1 MMTQNKIL
9 FDDTIS
15 ALATPAGGA
24 IAVIRLSGHRAIAIA
39 QSVFSRDITN
49 VKGGTFHYGE
59 IVDGNGETIDDVIV
73 SVFKAPHSYTGEDSV
88 EISCHGSRFI
98 IQRILMLLQQKGA
111 RQAEPGEYTRR
122 AYLNGKMDL
131 SQAEA
136 VADLI
141 ASTNKV
147 QHQLAMNQL
156 KGGFSNEL
164 SVLREKL
171 LKMTSLME
179 LELDFSDH
187 EDLEFADRSELKSLA
202 KEISDRIMCLARSF
216 ETGKVLKTGVP
227 VAIVGKTNV
236 GKSTLLNAIVGE
248 ERAIVSDI
256 DGTTRDTIEDTTT
269 IGGVLF
275 RFIDTAGLRKTSDT
289 IENIGITRAMEALA
303 KAFVVLWVVDAQ
315 PSEDEIS
322 RMRELTSGKHL
333 FVIVNKS
340 DLPHPSVSLPS
351 AMPCIEISAK
361 EGRGISDLE
370 SKILGDLDIPELSSA
385 DVVVTNARHYA
396 DLMKAHADL
405 NRVNE
410 GLAADLSSDL
420 LAEDLRLVI
429 DDLAD
434 ITGQD
439 RITPQE
445 ILNNIFK
452 HFCIGYHFVIYR
464 DGSIHVGRS
473 VEEVGAHCRGHN
485 LVSIGICYIGG
496 LSKNGKPKDT
506 RTPQQKAAMKSL
518 IEQLKEEYPGTT
530 IHGHNEFA
538 SKACPC
544 FEVKEEFG

>member
-1 MMTQNKIL
+1 MIGQNTHL

-24 IAVIRLSGHRAIAIA
+24 IAVIRMSGSKAIEIA
-39 QSVFSRDITN
+39 QGVFSRDIAN
-49 VKGGTFHYGE
+49 AKGGTFHYGE
-59 IVDGNGETIDDVIV
+59 IKGEDGETIDDVIV
-73 SVFKAPHSYTGEDSV
+73 SVFRAPHSYTGEDGV

-98 IQRILMLLQQKGA
+98 IQRILALLQRHGA

-147 QHQLAMNQL
+147 QHQLAMSQL

-164 SVLREKL
+164 SSLREKL

-187 EDLEFADRSELKSLA
+187 EDLEFADRSELENLA
-202 KEISDRIMCLARSF
+202 KEIGTRILNLAKSF

-275 RFIDTAGLRKTSDT
+275 RFIDTAGLRKTEDKV
-289 IENIGITRAMEALA
+289 ENIGIARAMEALA
-303 KAFVVLWVVDAQ
+303 KAFVVLWVVDGQ
-315 PSEDEIS
+315 PSAEETE
-322 RMRELTSGKHL
+322 RMAKLASGKRL
-333 FVIVNKS
+333 YVIVNKV
-340 DLPHPSVSLPS
+340 DLPHSHVSLPS
-351 AMPCIEISAK
+351 SIRTIEISAK
-361 EGRGISDLE
+361 EGRGIAELE
-370 SKILGDLDIPELSSA
+370 SVIVNDLDIPELSSA
-385 DVVVTNARHYA
+385 DVVVTNARHYS
-396 DLMKAHADL
+396 DLMKAYHDL
-405 NRVNE
+405 MRVQD
-410 GLAADLSSDL
+410 GIGASLSSDL
-420 LAEDLRLVI
+420 LAEDLRPVI

-434 ITGQD
+434 ITGQE

-445 ILNNIFK
+445 TLNNIFK
-452 HFCIGYHFVIYR
+452 HFCIG
-464 DGSIHVGRS
+464 
-473 VEEVGAHCRGHN
+473 
-485 LVSIGICYIGG
+485 
-496 LSKNGKPKDT
+496 K
-506 RTPQQKAAMKSL
+506 
-518 IEQLKEEYPGTT
+518 
-530 IHGHNEFA
+530 
-538 SKACPC
+538 
-544 FEVKEEFG
+544 

>member
-1 MMTQNKIL
+1 MQTKGL
-9 FDDTIS
+9 FNDTIS

-24 IAVIRLSGHRAIAIA
+24 IAVIRMSGPEALPIA
-39 QSVFSRDITN
+39 QSVFTGK
-49 VKGGTFHYGE
+49 VMEAKGGTFHYGE
-59 IVDGNGETIDDVIV
+59 IKDEDGETIDDVIV

-98 IQRILMLLQQKGA
+98 IQRILALLQQRGA

-122 AYLNGKMDL
+122 AYLNGKLDL

-147 QHQLAMNQL
+147 QHQLAMSQL

-164 SVLREKL
+164 SSLRERL

-187 EDLEFADRSELKSLA
+187 EDLEFADRSELDNLAKDICDHILSLA
-202 KEISDRIMCLARSF
+202 KSF
-216 ETGKVLKTGVP
+216 DTGKVLKAGVP

-236 GKSTLLNAIVGE
+236 GKSTLLNAILGE

-275 RFIDTAGLRKTSDT
+275 RFIDTAGLRKTDDK
-289 IENIGITRAMEALA
+289 IENIGISRTMGALDN
-303 KAFVVLWVVDAQ
+303 AFVVLWVVDAQ
-315 PSEDEIS
+315 PSEEEIA
-322 RMRELTSGKHL
+322 RMEKLASGKHL
-333 FVIVNKS
+333 VVVVNKV
-340 DLPHPSVSLPS
+340 DLPHASVSLPS
-351 AMPCIEISAK
+351 TMPSIEISAK
-361 EGRGISDLE
+361 EGRGVAELE
-370 SKILGDLDIPELSSA
+370 SMIINNLDIPELSSA
-385 DVVVTNARHYA
+385 DVIVTNARHYA
-396 DLMKAHADL
+396 ALMKAYHDL
-405 NRVNE
+405 QRVVE
-410 GLAADLSSDL
+410 GINASLSADL

-445 ILNNIFK
+445 TLNNIFK
-452 HFCIGYHFVIYR
+452 HFCIG
-464 DGSIHVGRS
+464 
-473 VEEVGAHCRGHN
+473 
-485 LVSIGICYIGG
+485 
-496 LSKNGKPKDT
+496 K
-506 RTPQQKAAMKSL
+506 
-518 IEQLKEEYPGTT
+518 
-530 IHGHNEFA
+530 
-538 SKACPC
+538 
-544 FEVKEEFG
+544 